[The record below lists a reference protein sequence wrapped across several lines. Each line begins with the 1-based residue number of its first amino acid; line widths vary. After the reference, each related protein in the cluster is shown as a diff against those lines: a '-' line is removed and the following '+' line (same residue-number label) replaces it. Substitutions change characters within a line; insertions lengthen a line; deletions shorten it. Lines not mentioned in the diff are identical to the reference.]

1 MEKKKRNGVSSVLPE
16 KSIAVE
22 GRKGL
27 AMPMNKVSGSKK
39 KPEMCSC
46 AQLYRIERQVFVF
59 FFYLSI
65 NIYTIHHCDVL

>member
-39 KPEMCSC
+39 NLRCAPVPSC
-46 AQLYRIERQVFVF
+46 
-59 FFYLSI
+59 
-65 NIYTIHHCDVL
+65 TG